1 MAKRVLVQ
9 LVDDIDEE
17 PIETGGQHITFAV
30 NGNDYEIDLRDDH
43 AVEFR
48 RKFDYYIAKSKR
60 VRGGSGRAKGTDT
73 TAGRNPLQRDPAQ
86 TRAIR
91 EWAAAN
97 GMNVSARGRIPAE
110 IEKAFE
116 AAH

>member
-9 LVDDIDEE
+9 LVDDIDDQ
-17 PIETGGQHITFAV
+17 PIESGGEHITFAV
-30 NGNDYEIDLRDDH
+30 NGNAYEIDLRDDH
-43 AVEFR
+43 ALEFR
-48 RKFDYYIAKSKR
+48 RKFDYYISKSKR
-60 VRGGSGRAKGTDT
+60 VRNTSTRQSVETPSARS
-73 TAGRNPLQRDPAQ
+73 AIQRDPAQ

-91 EWAAAN
+91 EWATAN

-110 IEKAFE
+110 IERAFE

>member
-9 LVDDIDEE
+9 LVDDIDDQ
-17 PIETGGQHITFAV
+17 PIDTGGEHITFAI
-30 NGNDYEIDLRDDH
+30 NGNSYEIDLRDDH

-48 RKFDYYIAKSKR
+48 RKFDYYISRSKR
-60 VRGGSGRAKGTDT
+60 VRTDISRQSDRDT
-73 TAGRNPLQRDPAQ
+73 TRTAIQRDPAQ
-86 TRAIR
+86 TKAIR
-91 EWAAAN
+91 QWATAN